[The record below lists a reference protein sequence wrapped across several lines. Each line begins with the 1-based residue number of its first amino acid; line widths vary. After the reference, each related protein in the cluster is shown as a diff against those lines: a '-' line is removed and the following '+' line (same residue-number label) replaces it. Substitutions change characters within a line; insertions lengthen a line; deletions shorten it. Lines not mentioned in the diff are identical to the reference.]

1 MPPSPSWRRDETV
14 NRTGVVDGAMPRDY
28 SKIALTDGARA
39 ALLDEA
45 DVMRFA
51 TVDPDGLPHVVPVAF
66 AELDGTVYFE
76 TDADSVKT
84 RNVRATGRAA
94 GVVDR
99 GAHDFSQHRGLLWR
113 GDAFVVED
121 RETERAVERAIF
133 GTEKTVSGAGRH
145 ERVKVGLEPTREVS
159 WDFRQLG

>member
-1 MPPSPSWRRDETV
+1 
-14 NRTGVVDGAMPRDY
+14 MPRDY

-39 ALLDEA
+39 ALLAESP
-45 DVMRFA
+45 VMRFA
-51 TVDPDGLPHVVPVAF
+51 TVDADGFPHVVPVAF

-84 RNVRATGRAA
+84 RNVEATGRAA
-94 GVVDR
+94 AVVDQ
-99 GAHDFSQHRGLLWR
+99 GGHDFSQHRGLLWR
-113 GDAFVVED
+113 GDAFVVDD

-133 GTEKTVSGAGRH
+133 GTEKSVGSAHGH
-145 ERVKVGLEPTREVS
+145 ERVKVGLEPSREVS

>member
-1 MPPSPSWRRDETV
+1 
-14 NRTGVVDGAMPRDY
+14 MPRDY
-28 SKIALTDGARA
+28 SKIALTRA
-39 ALLDEA
+39 ARQALLEESPA
-45 DVMRFA
+45 MRFA

-84 RNVRATGRAA
+84 RNVEATGRAA
-94 GVVDR
+94 AVVDR
-99 GAHDFSQHRGLLWR
+99 GAHDFRQHRGLLWR
-113 GDAFVVED
+113 GEAFVVDD

-133 GTEKTVSGAGRH
+133 GTEKTVQAADGH
-145 ERVKVGLEPTREVS
+145 ERVKIGLEPTREVS

>member
-1 MPPSPSWRRDETV
+1 
-14 NRTGVVDGAMPRDY
+14 MPRDY
-28 SKIALTDGARA
+28 GKIALTEGSRA
-39 ALLDEA
+39 ALLEEA

-51 TVDPDGLPHVVPVAF
+51 SVDETGLPHVVPVAF
-66 AELDGTVYFE
+66 CELDGTVYFE

-84 RNVRATGRAA
+84 RNVDATGKAA

-99 GAHDFSQHRGLLWR
+99 GAHDFSQHRGLQWR
-113 GDAFVVED
+113 GEAFVVED

-133 GTEKTVSGAGRH
+133 GTEKSVSDAGGH
-145 ERVKVGLEPTREVS
+145 ERVKIGLEPTREVS